1 MNLLIVAAM
10 KQELDLLITACRAEI
25 GKPAAGYE
33 YYSGT
38 VGNHSLR
45 IGITGVGIASASM
58 ALGTFCAMDAPE
70 AAIMVG
76 SAGMFPRAG
85 LSVGDLVVARAE
97 ILSELGVVSGP
108 GIGDGVL
115 LKLSG
120 VAQEI
125 PLDRELCGQAAEA
138 AMKVGKV
145 VCGKSLTV
153 TGASANREHAA
164 LREKRFGTLAENM
177 EGYALAL
184 AGQRFEIP
192 TAEIR
197 GISNEAGDRNRSN
210 WDFETATTLPQKA
223 VLEFLL

>member
-10 KQELDLLITACRAEI
+10 KQELDLLITACRAETR
-25 GKPAAGYE
+25 KPAAGYG
-33 YYSGT
+33 YYKGT
-38 VGNHSLR
+38 LGNHSLR

-58 ALGTFCAMDAPE
+58 ALGAFCAMDTPE

-76 SAGMFPRAG
+76 SAGMLPGVG
-85 LSVGDLVVARAE
+85 LSVGDLVVAQTE

-108 GIGDGVL
+108 GMGDGFL

-164 LREKRFGTLAENM
+164 LREKRFGALAENM
-177 EGYALAL
+177 EGYAVAL
-184 AGQRFEIP
+184 AGQRVRRSPPPKSGASVTRQAIE
-192 TAEIR
+192 TGQT
-197 GISNEAGDRNRSN
+197 GISRR
-210 WDFETATTLPQKA
+210 P
-223 VLEFLL
+223 